1 MPFGTTK
8 SPTQYSHFPLN
19 YFTEPSSRH
28 PVIPSSRQMITNR
41 VGVGVTT
48 TTTLE
53 SNVSVLTRFRRFH
66 PALLPALLIPLL
78 ALPFPLSPGTA
89 SGASDSVFG
98 ASASASAWA
107 LGISYFRPSV
117 HLCLHPVPGISF
129 AIPGNKFVGI
139 SILLPAR
146 VILYAFTGHRVI
158 CMSISLQVHGVHPS
172 LFPAIGS
179 SVSPSS
185 SRPRVIS
192 FRPSVQLYIHLPPG
206 SRGLSFAIPRN
217 QFICIFISLP
227 APGNIIRF
235 SRPSV
240 HLYVHLPPGSRG
252 ISFAIP
258 GHRFICISISLPAL
272 GFSSHRFICMSI
284 SRLVHGVHPS
294 LFPAIGSSVSS
305 SPSRPR
311 VISFAIP
318 GHRFICISIFL

>member
-1 MPFGTTK
+1 MPLWLYGTAIQLTSLLCPLPARSSSAHLRPFEPRFGWQFAFWYDK
-8 SPTQYSHFPLN
+8 VSNAVFPLSAELLHR
-19 YFTEPSSRH
+19 TVIPSSRH

-227 APGNIIRF
+227 APGNIIRY
-235 SRPSV
+235 SWPSV
-240 HLYVHLPPGSRG
+240 HLHLHFP
-252 ISFAIP
+252 
-258 GHRFICISISLPAL
+258 L
-272 GFSSHRFICMSI
+272 G
-284 SRLVHGVHPS
+284 PS
-294 LFPAIGSSVSS
+294 AVYM
-305 SPSRPR
+305 
-311 VISFAIP
+311 
-318 GHRFICISIFL
+318 C